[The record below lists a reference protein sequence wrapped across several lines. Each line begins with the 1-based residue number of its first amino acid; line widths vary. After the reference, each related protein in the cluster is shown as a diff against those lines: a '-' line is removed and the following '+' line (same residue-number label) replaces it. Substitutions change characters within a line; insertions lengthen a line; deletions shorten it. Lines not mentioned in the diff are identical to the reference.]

1 MTALREAPDGSTT
14 TNAIVERIMADKDLK
29 PVAGPTIR
37 KITTIALRALGK
49 KGIVTKID
57 GETGL
62 SSRLKR
68 RCRRHHREPR
78 TGKAPDGAEEFAD
91 HRIGM
96 ANMQASLRRF
106 LHVTTI
112 ALFEADSEGNLIF

>member
-1 MTALREAPDGSTT
+1 MKRDLDHIDASLKMFDPRAQPRLIKPVRPYHPRNRIFERKELSVRVITALREAPDGSTT

-57 GETGL
+57 GETEGL
-62 SSRLKR
+62 WAVI
-68 RCRRHHREPR
+68 P
-78 TGKAPDGAEEFAD
+78 
-91 HRIGM
+91 
-96 ANMQASLRRF
+96 
-106 LHVTTI
+106 
-112 ALFEADSEGNLIF
+112 